1 MDVVPETNLPTP
13 GLCIVAID
21 GVAPEDACFRNTNW
35 SEKYIP
41 VLTRLDE
48 GVVVLT
54 DAMGILE
61 YGISLINSFPR
72 SSEGEAVVA
81 MLKSLGQAWE
91 GK

>member
-1 MDVVPETNLPTP
+1 MDMASETSE
-13 GLCIVAID
+13 LCIVAID
-21 GVAPEDACFRNTNW
+21 GAAPEDACFRDADW
-35 SEKYIP
+35 SEKCIP

-61 YGISLINSFPR
+61 YGVSLINAFPG
-72 SSEGEAVVA
+72 SPEGEAVVST
-81 MLKSLGQAWE
+81 LKDLGQVWQ